1 LGLGRTPLTNRI
13 DCARLGRRTLLLAAQ
28 FLHEEL
34 PVRLARRARELRK
47 LPFGLG
53 DTTSIKGVRKL
64 YERSFFRIRRF
75 PKPQSPELEERFT
88 EMLQDIKNE
97 HSSVQANIARG
108 LQELSEERTDVQRQR
123 GGILLAQGMPF
134 DFGQFL
140 DRFYLSRV
148 GVRVLMGQHIM
159 LHHPQEGFV
168 GVIQKKCQPSV
179 VCQHAIE
186 DAQRICEM
194 QYGYCPEIIV
204 EGSTELTLPYIP
216 EHLHYI
222 FFELLKN
229 SCRAVTER
237 FIDTP
242 ADMPPIH
249 VVFAEV
255 VALQQPCTALCP
267 PALLSPLACAPAI
280 SFLWRE
286 LRAGAALA
294 RRRGAAGHH
303 SGRHLADAF
312 RVARR
317 AGAVLRRWVASAGR
331 GGRGHQDFR
340 QGRRHPAIGHGP
352 PVDLHL
358 HHRRQAAARP
368 LLLFLPTSR
377 AFRLCSSR
385 LGGGLNRPPRYDSDC
400 RRTRLLKKSPGEP
413 GEPGEPK

>member
-1 LGLGRTPLTNRI
+1 M
-13 DCARLGRRTLLLAAQ
+13 
-28 FLHEEL
+28 
-34 PVRLARRARELRK
+34 RLARRARELRK

-108 LQELSEERTDVQRQR
+108 LQELSEERTDLQRQR

-237 FIDTP
+237 YIDRP
-242 ADMPPIH
+242 NEMPPVH

-255 VALQQPCTALCP
+255 SRRSSTSCLVYELHPCLAANLAAPVADKGLGAIGRGLRVGGVCCRGGRATKTWPSRSRIRAAASRDQAWTVSGPT
-267 PALLSPLACAPAI
+267 LSPQQVPLAPTLPPQQI
-280 SFLWRE
+280 PL
-286 LRAGAALA
+286 AL
-294 RRRGAAGHH
+294 
-303 SGRHLADAF
+303 SCI
-312 RVARR
+312 V
-317 AGAVLRRWVASAGR
+317 VTVASACCAGR
-331 GGRGHQDFR
+331 RRREGGWVRGHQMLMALTVESC
-340 QGRRHPAIGHGP
+340 G
-352 PVDLHL
+352 L
-358 HHRRQAAARP
+358 AA
-368 LLLFLPTSR
+368 F
-377 AFRLCSSR
+377 
-385 LGGGLNRPPRYDSDC
+385 
-400 RRTRLLKKSPGEP
+400 
-413 GEPGEPK
+413 